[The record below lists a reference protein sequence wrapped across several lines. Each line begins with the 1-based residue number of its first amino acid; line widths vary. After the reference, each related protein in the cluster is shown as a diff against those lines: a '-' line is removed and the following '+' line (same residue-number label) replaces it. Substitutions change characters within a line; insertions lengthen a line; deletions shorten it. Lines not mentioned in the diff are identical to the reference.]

1 MMLMNKPT
9 SGSKDVA
16 TISAL
21 LMMSNT
27 TMSIWKS
34 KPNIREELIIPMK
47 TTSLTII
54 NTYFGA
60 IGACLGWFLGGLD
73 SFLYVLL
80 IFMVVDYIT
89 GVLCAINEH
98 KLSSEIGFRGLTRKV
113 LILLLVGIAHCLDI
127 YLLKNGSAIRTA
139 TIFFYISNEGIS
151 LLENTSRLGLP
162 VPDKLKSVLQQLHN
176 KDDDKQ

>member
-1 MMLMNKPT
+1 
-9 SGSKDVA
+9 
-16 TISAL
+16 
-21 LMMSNT
+21 
-27 TMSIWKS
+27 
-34 KPNIREELIIPMK
+34 MK
-47 TTSLTII
+47 TTSLTVI
-54 NTYFGA
+54 NSCFGA
-60 IGACLGWFLGGLD
+60 IGAFLGWFLGGLD
-73 SFLYVLL
+73 GFL
-80 IFMVVDYIT
+80 DYIT

-162 VPDKLKSVLQQLHN
+162 VPDKLKSVLQQLHD
-176 KDDDKQ
+176 KDGDHQ

>member
-1 MMLMNKPT
+1 
-9 SGSKDVA
+9 
-16 TISAL
+16 
-21 LMMSNT
+21 
-27 TMSIWKS
+27 
-34 KPNIREELIIPMK
+34 MK
-47 TTSLTII
+47 ATSLTII
-54 NTYFGA
+54 NTFFGA
-60 IGACLGWFLGGLD
+60 IGAFLGWFLGGLD

-89 GVLCAINEH
+89 GVLCATNEH
-98 KLSSEIGFRGLTRKV
+98 KLSSEISFRGLTRKV

>member
-1 MMLMNKPT
+1 
-9 SGSKDVA
+9 
-16 TISAL
+16 
-21 LMMSNT
+21 
-27 TMSIWKS
+27 
-34 KPNIREELIIPMK
+34 MK
-47 TTSLTII
+47 TTSLTVI
-54 NTYFGA
+54 NSCFGA
-60 IGACLGWFLGGLD
+60 IGAFLGWFLGGLD
-73 SFLYVLL
+73 GFLYVLL

-113 LILLLVGIAHCLDI
+113 LILLLVSIAHCLDI

-162 VPDKLKSVLQQLHN
+162 VPDKLKSVLQQLHD
-176 KDDDKQ
+176 KDGDHQ

>member
-1 MMLMNKPT
+1 MMLMNKLIF
-9 SGSKDVA
+9 GLKAAA
-16 TISAL
+16 TILVL

-27 TMSIWKS
+27 TMNIWKS
-34 KPNIREELIIPMK
+34 KLNTREELITPMK

-54 NTYFGA
+54 NTCFGA
-60 IGACLGWFLGGLD
+60 IGAFLGWFLGGLD
-73 SFLYVLL
+73 GFLYVLL

-89 GVLCAINEH
+89 GVLCAVNEH

-113 LILLLVGIAHCLDI
+113 LILLLIGIAHCLDI

-162 VPDKLKSVLQQLHN
+162 VPDKLKSILQQLHD
-176 KDDDKQ
+176 KDGDKS